1 MPDKAWKNRE
11 RLVSKFFGGVRNALS
26 GINSKVTHS
35 DVIHESLFIECKLR
49 AKHSAVKLWDDTK
62 VLADK
67 ENKTPVITLCE
78 KNRPGFWIMVHSD
91 DFSKVSKELD
101 NKKADEEKDWS
112 LEEIVNLAAIEG
124 SVDFSMFGMFLK
136 SDWVVKL
143 VIILLVIF
151 SIQSWKLIIQ
161 KILMI
166 NKQRKISKQFENH
179 FWSGVSLDEL
189 HQQIDDFDQE
199 SFSKIFRNIMN
210 EYEKSR
216 LQKKSIDSSFIQRL
230 YTSLDLSIATEDS
243 KLNQGLSFLAS
254 SGSVAPFIGLFGTVW
269 GIMNSFQSIAISRNT
284 SLAIVAPG
292 IAEALFAT
300 ALGLLAAIPAVIA
313 YNKFN
318 NDSILYSKKLE
329 NFSKRF
335 LTII

>member
-1 MPDKAWKNRE
+1 ME
-11 RLVSKFFGGVRNALS
+11 E
-26 GINSKVTHS
+26 
-35 DVIHESLFIECKLR
+35 VI
-49 AKHSAVKLWDDTK
+49 
-62 VLADK
+62 
-67 ENKTPVITLCE
+67 
-78 KNRPGFWIMVHSD
+78 
-91 DFSKVSKELD
+91 
-101 NKKADEEKDWS
+101 
-112 LEEIVNLAAIEG
+112 NLAAIEG

-143 VIILLVIF
+143 VIVLLVIF

-161 KILMI
+161 KTLMI
-166 NKQRKISKQFENH
+166 SKQRKISKQFENH

-199 SFSKIFRNIMN
+199 SFSNIFRNIMN

-300 ALGLLAAIPAVIA
+300 ALGLLAAIPAVVA
-313 YNKFN
+313 YNRFN
-318 NDSILYSKKLE
+318 NDSKNYSQKLE
-329 NFSKRF
+329 SFSKRF
-335 LTII
+335 LSII